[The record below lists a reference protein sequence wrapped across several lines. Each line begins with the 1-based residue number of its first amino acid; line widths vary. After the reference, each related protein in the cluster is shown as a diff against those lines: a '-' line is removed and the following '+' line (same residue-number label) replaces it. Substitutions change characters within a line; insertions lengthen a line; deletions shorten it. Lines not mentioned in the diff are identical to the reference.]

1 MRGALLVLCFAT
13 VSVWT
18 ATIQTEDPKT
28 KCEQE
33 RLNVMLRPLIGAFSP
48 QCDEEGHY
56 RPKQCH
62 GSTGHCWCVDS
73 RGQERAGTRT
83 PPGTPAKNCEAPED
97 PKTKCEQERL
107 NVMLRPLIGAFSPQC
122 DEEGHYRPK
131 QCHGSTGHCW
141 CVDSRGQE
149 RAGTRTPPGTPAKN
163 CEAPDPKT
171 KCEQER
177 LNVMLRPLIG
187 AFSPQCDEEGHYRPK
202 QCHGSTGHCW
212 CVDSRGQERAGTRT
226 PPGTPAKNCEAP
238 GSGPMVALKEGTV
251 RGQYMR
257 VLGSEKV
264 VEQYLGIPF
273 AQPPVGPL
281 RLAAPLP
288 AKPWEGVKNTTE
300 HPRMC
305 LQNTDAM
312 ESLSEIMSMNVTL
325 PAISED
331 CLYLNVYTP
340 SQPTGSE
347 KLPVMLWVHGGG
359 LFMGGAAQYDGS
371 VLAAYENIVVVV
383 IQYRLGILG
392 FFSTGDKQAQGNWG
406 FLDQIAALKWVQQNI
421 GNFGGDAKSVT
432 IAGESAGGIST
443 SMLTLSPLAKGLFQR
458 TIFQSGAA
466 TLGTYSTKHP
476 MVFAKAVANATDC
489 DSSSTEL
496 LVECL
501 KQKTEEDIIKATE
514 KHKILLGATVDG
526 EFLTD
531 VAEELLKKKE
541 FLKVPVLLGV
551 TNHEFGWILPLNFAP
566 KGWDK
571 GMERQ
576 AVKTVMDQFFPK
588 GMLADNDLIIDEYLK
603 NAKTPED
610 IRDGFTEMLG
620 DFFMVLPVIKVAGYH
635 RDGDAHVYMY
645 EFQHRPSIVKD
656 IRPSFVKADH
666 GDEVGFMFGYCF
678 WNGHIKVLGQFSEE
692 ENELCKTMMRYW
704 GNFIRTGSPNGPGLV
719 NWPPYDQSNKYMN
732 LGLQQTEEQGLKQ
745 DRIDFL
751 QTGLRS

>member
-1 MRGALLVLCFAT
+1 MGPGPYTCLNPILALAAVFFTCMSFLTLLTLASPLCA
-13 VSVWT
+13 
-18 ATIQTEDPKT
+18 
-28 KCEQE
+28 
-33 RLNVMLRPLIGAFSP
+33 
-48 QCDEEGHY
+48 
-56 RPKQCH
+56 
-62 GSTGHCWCVDS
+62 
-73 RGQERAGTRT
+73 
-83 PPGTPAKNCEAPED
+83 
-97 PKTKCEQERL
+97 
-107 NVMLRPLIGAFSPQC
+107 
-122 DEEGHYRPK
+122 
-131 QCHGSTGHCW
+131 
-141 CVDSRGQE
+141 
-149 RAGTRTPPGTPAKN
+149 
-163 CEAPDPKT
+163 
-171 KCEQER
+171 
-177 LNVMLRPLIG
+177 
-187 AFSPQCDEEGHYRPK
+187 
-202 QCHGSTGHCW
+202 
-212 CVDSRGQERAGTRT
+212 
-226 PPGTPAKNCEAP
+226 

-443 SMLTLSPLAKGLFQR
+443 SMLVWPSCGVKPKL
-458 TIFQSGAA
+458 
-466 TLGTYSTKHP
+466 Y
-476 MVFAKAVANATDC
+476 C

-678 WNGHIKVLGQFSEE
+678 WNGHIKVLGKITPE